1 FANRGMSSSLN
12 GLVHAFAQ
20 RFLDPIPY
28 DEDYCE
34 QVKALS
40 AEGDVVYVHRAR
52 NVISHLAL
60 SRVVQ
65 GLGLPKARFV
75 GGLNVRWLR
84 KWFGLFSP
92 RRVPRNS
99 PRDKGKR
106 EEWLLQECVKNGF
119 AAELFLRRPL
129 TLVSGKSNFAAQY
142 VEALVALQRQREK
155 PIFLVPHCLVLRS
168 RPSSMEPKPTD
179 LIFGTSGEPGLLRA
193 CFRMVLANKTA
204 RWEVSKPLNLKTFL
218 SQFQHLEDKKV
229 ARKVRW
235 TLLNHMARTER
246 IFHGPP
252 MKSTFRLKADTL
264 KDPALQRVMEEQS
277 KKKNQ
282 NAKKVQRKANHY
294 FDEIAARFDTDVI
307 FFFDR
312 FLRLIWSRIYRG
324 LVYEKSD
331 IQKLHRAAQQ
341 GSLVL
346 VPSHRSH
353 VDYLVFSQVLFWE
366 GLLPPHIAAGVNLS
380 FFPLGTLLRRG
391 GAYFIRRSFA
401 GNVLY
406 STVFK
411 SYVKRLLKDGF
422 TQEFFIEGGRSR
434 TGKTLPPKMGML
446 GMLVDAFM
454 DSREKDLLFVPASIS
469 YEKIVES
476 RSYVKELSGGQK
488 EAESASG
495 LLKSVGML
503 KQKYGRVYVTIDEP
517 VSLNDYLEK
526 MGLDRGLMEAEER
539 RHLIKALAYHIVHGI
554 NCATVVTSTSLVAT
568 ALLGLRRKGL
578 SHQELLKQV
587 QTLLAQIKRQEGIRY
602 RIAPG
607 LEEELDERIHQSIHL
622 FVTDGLIEEADT
634 DSDVFYRL
642 KEKAYLVLDYYKN
655 SVLHL
660 FISDALVA
668 SAYLACVQETGEVSL
683 DVLREK
689 VKRLSGLFKLEF
701 IFPTDKPFDVLFEE
715 AVARMAGR
723 GWMNAEGELLTSVS
737 EEEQKEL
744 NFMAVLLLPFIEAY
758 LAVAQKV
765 VDFEGKSE
773 TLKSML
779 NILMQGLRSS
789 YYAGSLVAF
798 ESQNEATLKNAFLA
812 LGELGVLQSA
822 KNKPQL
828 IPERRESLNECTELL
843 KACHSA
849 TRAKLT
855 L

>member
-1 FANRGMSSSLN
+1 M
-12 GLVHAFAQ
+12 
-20 RFLDPIPY
+20 
-28 DEDYCE
+28 
-34 QVKALS
+34 
-40 AEGDVVYVHRAR
+40 
-52 NVISHLAL
+52 
-60 SRVVQ
+60 
-65 GLGLPKARFV
+65 
-75 GGLNVRWLR
+75 
-84 KWFGLFSP
+84 
-92 RRVPRNS
+92 
-99 PRDKGKR
+99 
-106 EEWLLQECVKNGF
+106 
-119 AAELFLRRPL
+119 
-129 TLVSGKSNFAAQY
+129 
-142 VEALVALQRQREK
+142 
-155 PIFLVPHCLVLRS
+155 
-168 RPSSMEPKPTD
+168 
-179 LIFGTSGEPGLLRA
+179 
-193 CFRMVLANKTA
+193 
-204 RWEVSKPLNLKTFL
+204 
-218 SQFQHLEDKKV
+218 
-229 ARKVRW
+229 
-235 TLLNHMARTER
+235 
-246 IFHGPP
+246 
-252 MKSTFRLKADTL
+252 
-264 KDPALQRVMEEQS
+264 
-277 KKKNQ
+277 
-282 NAKKVQRKANHY
+282 QRKANHY

-312 FLRLIWSRIYRG
+312 FLRLIWSRIYSG

-622 FVTDGLIEEADT
+622 FVSDGLIEEADT

-668 SAYLACVQETGEVSL
+668 SAYLACVQEKGEVSL

-828 IPERRESLNECTELL
+828 IPERRELLNECTELL